1 MNVWQPHIHDS
12 ARVKYIGIVEALET
26 DIKSRVIKPG
36 DRLPPQRLIASQ
48 LGIDLTTVTR
58 AISEAARR
66 GLVETQPGSGSFIAQ
81 TAFTHYNSLH
91 LTEGKPL
98 DLSMNNPPSPPGIRL
113 EQEIA
118 TTLTELSSV
127 ASTTPLNHLS
137 YQETAGHPDDR
148 EAGAIWLSEKL
159 GSINPDLILIAS
171 GAHSALF
178 SILSHLQR
186 TGAKSILAPELCYPG
201 LRSIADHLHLD
212 VYSVAMD
219 SLGVIPEDLESV
231 IQKHRPDAFYLTPNI
246 DNPTTATLPLDRRM
260 RIAEL
265 AHENDIKLIED
276 DPYYVFL
283 DKPLASLYSLAPQLT
298 WHIATV
304 SKCLSPA
311 LRVAYVV
318 APEFDEALS
327 LAEEMR
333 VSSIMAPPLMTAVV
347 SRWIKT
353 GKLENIAN
361 AVKQENINRQA
372 LAASIFDPKKLQTHA
387 ASPHFWLAL
396 PKGVRALDFSERA
409 SRVGVSVVPSTA
421 FVSTRSRIQAVRI
434 SLGIGSDYPALRY
447 GLSLLADLFNSK
459 QSRSKSII

>member
-1 MNVWQPHIHDS
+1 MKVWQPHIQDS

-26 DIKSRVIKPG
+26 DIKSRLIKPG

-58 AISEAARR
+58 AINEASRR

-81 TAFTHYNSLH
+81 TAYTHYNSLH

-118 TTLTELSSV
+118 ATLTVISS
-127 ASTTPLNHLS
+127 ATSRKPLNHLS

-148 EAGAIWLSEKL
+148 AAGAIWLSDKL
-159 GSINPDLILIAS
+159 GMTNPDLILIAS

-186 TGAKSILAPELCYPG
+186 TGATSILAPELCYPG

-219 SLGVIPEDLESV
+219 MHGVVPEDLEKV
-231 IQKHRPDAFYLTPNI
+231 IEKHHPDAFYLTPNI
-246 DNPTTATLPLDRRM
+246 DNPTTATLPAARRV

-265 AHENDIKLIED
+265 AQQHNITLIED

-283 DKPLASLYSLAPQLT
+283 DQPLPSLYSLAPQLT

-318 APEFDEALS
+318 APDFDEALS

-347 SRWIKT
+347 SNWIKT
-353 GKLENIAN
+353 GQLMNIAN
-361 AVKQENINRQA
+361 AIKQENINRQA
-372 LAASIFDPKKLQTHA
+372 LAATIFEPEKLQTHA
-387 ASPHFWLAL
+387 AASHLWLAL
-396 PKGVRALDFSERA
+396 PSGVRALDFSERA

-434 SLGIGSDYPALRY
+434 SLGVGSDYPALRY